1 MPLDPE
7 AQATMKQMSALSAVN
22 PFELRPALFREAF
35 SKKPGLVFFHGGGF
49 VLCDLDSH
57 DITWRERPPARQ
69 ALDGACAARKAAFEA
84 PSE

>member
-7 AQATMKQMSALSAVN
+7 AQATVKQMSALSTVK

-35 SKKPGLVFFHGGGF
+35 SKKPGLVFFHGAGF

-57 DITWRERPPARQ
+57 DTICRENPPARDP
-69 ALDGACAARKAAFEA
+69 LDEACAARKAASEA
-84 PSE
+84 DSE